1 MEQAATGALQEKHSI
16 SYSSRKLEDTN
27 WQDVIFDG
35 GTINS
40 HSFSASGG
48 SKRTK
53 FSSSLNYLHDEG
65 VLLTDDYK
73 KYSLKLKVTSKIND
87 KVTFGLSM
95 TPSYTER
102 QRFDGSTH
110 DILRQPSWLPL
121 YLDENTIQFVNRT
134 RDGGKYA
141 YAQVGDYAIQRMFDD
156 FDLANGVPMPN
167 GASGLDISNTSNT
180 NPAAKVLESD
190 RGDKKF
196 KVFGNAYFKFQ
207 LSDKLN
213 LRTSLGGNYQNT
225 AYHRW
230 RE

>member
-1 MEQAATGALQEKHSI
+1 MITSTA
-16 SYSSRKLEDTN
+16 
-27 WQDVIFDG
+27 
-35 GTINS
+35 
-40 HSFSASGG
+40 
-48 SKRTK
+48 
-53 FSSSLNYLHDEG
+53 
-65 VLLTDDYK
+65 
-73 KYSLKLKVTSKIND
+73 KLKVTSKIND

-134 RDGGKYA
+134 RDSGKYA

-156 FDLANGVPMPN
+156 FDLANGVNAN

-180 NPAAKVLESD
+180 NPTTKVLESD

-207 LSDKLN
+207 LSNKLN
-213 LRTSLGGNYQNT
+213 LRTSLSGVSN
-225 AYHRW
+225 AISWW
-230 RE
+230 RG